1 MTRFMPWLLPPLT
14 PSQAPLE
21 LRGLFIAGWTSPV
34 IDADFGINRSIVFDL
49 AIPPQTEDPP
59 KDALCVID
67 PWNHQKEGDHVDVYL
82 NDEIIAQKT
91 VPIGGLNKRLFLSLP
106 HEKIAPIWGE
116 NFHFQLTRVGE
127 TAPSDGSTPWR
138 LRIKLD
144 RPGGK
149 DREPHNPGHSELK
162 APLPPQ
168 DVIDN
173 GVDAG
178 SAKDGFDL
186 EIMHYPGR
194 AAHDTIQLAWGSAFI
209 YREITPQEAATTDSI
224 FIRIDQQTIL
234 AGGDSA
240 RLLVHYMVFDLVWN
254 YAEKYSL
261 RTYVSVDAG
270 AARLPEPI
278 IKEAS
283 NGVIDLPTLG
293 KQPVTIQIIA
303 LAPNFALNDTLHMTW
318 IGTPVIG
325 LPLENRQSKV
335 IDNLPAVYEFEIP
348 NAEIRALAGGSGDA
362 FYILEKANAD
372 PPLSSRHAFA
382 SVEGQISALPAPTLI
397 ELIGDILE
405 PDRPFATVIIHAYPG
420 MKGGDHLKLVWLGE
434 KANNAGPYLHE
445 DEHIVSNNEVDTDIV
460 MFVPGEHIEV
470 LRGGSLRLS
479 YWVSNDN
486 AVVYDVRE
494 SDFLDALVQVI
505 RAEIPAPVVVE
516 APDNKLDPDI
526 HTGSVTLR
534 IGYLGTAKG
543 DILTYYWHGN
553 PGDGSTSDWV
563 PISQVSAGK
572 PLDFTILRKY
582 IEPNISDIVRIRYV
596 VLEKLTGRYRYS
608 GLLELVIGDL
618 LGELPVPAV
627 IEASPPDELD
637 PMNALGGATVEVR
650 YASME
655 EPHKVHLNWLGSPG
669 AGTSDDLEMPGST
682 TGSVQFNVP
691 ASVVGANINR
701 NVMLGYE
708 VTHKGFVFPSKT
720 LALKVLAFQDPE
732 HQLPKPRIT
741 QANDTTLVLNLA
753 TFNGN
758 ANVTLEKWP
767 FIAAK
772 QRIWFRLEGST
783 ETGTNYS
790 ISLLDSHELNNNQ
803 VVNGLSET
811 ALRTEL
817 ERLGHNTPLTV
828 VCKVG
833 FSAETEEIYALAF
846 PLTRYTFKTHHDW
859 VIPEITSVRD
869 SWGEVG
875 EGENTLD
882 NSVTLNGTATPDSSI
897 QLYDAGTA
905 GAIVPVDI
913 DGFWSHVM
921 SPLSVKSYRLT
932 AHALDGSGFVSSP
945 RTFSVEA
952 ANAPTITS
960 IRDVWREIVHE
971 GYTVNRQ
978 VTVRGQANARQN
990 VKITGVSTPA
1000 PEEPTDDNGGWSTTF
1015 SALALQRYSIVVEA
1029 LYGVGVPPSAP
1040 RSFTVTG
1047 VVNPSISSV
1056 RDSRGELNN
1065 GATTTDNRV
1074 SLSGNASA
1082 YQVVQILG
1090 TTTTAP
1096 EITADAGGIWQLAQL
1111 AVSPGDYSLTAKALY
1126 GDNVPISPPRTFSV
1140 RAPTPPL
1147 NFNQSPVTLSG
1158 AAYMLV
1164 GSAALPNFGAG
1175 TSVRHAAT
1183 GGTQPYRYS
1192 SSNPTAAVV
1201 DGAGLVTVRRNG
1213 STTITVTDSSTPAQ
1227 SRSYTVTVTG
1237 VWLCHNLG
1245 GGHYQTIRS
1254 VAASR
1259 GVSIPDLGTLNA
1271 ISAAYRG
1278 RWPWGGAYTWSS
1290 SVKFP
1295 LPPVYM
1301 YALTMS
1307 NGATWGL
1314 WDLNPIGTGLG
1325 IGR

>member
-1 MTRFMPWLLPPLT
+1 MTRFMPCLLPPL
-14 PSQAPLE
+14 PLSPAPLQ

-34 IDADFGINRSIVFDL
+34 IDADYGINRSIVFDL
-49 AIPPQTEDPP
+49 ARPPQTEDPP
-59 KDALCVID
+59 KDALCIID
-67 PWNHQKEGDHVDVYL
+67 PWNEQKEGDKIDVYL
-82 NDEIIAQKT
+82 NDEIIAQGT
-91 VPIGGLNKRLFLSLP
+91 VEKGGLNKRLFLSLP
-106 HEKIAPIWGE
+106 HEKITPTWGE
-116 NFHFQLTRVGE
+116 NFHFKLTPVGE
-127 TAPSDGSTPWR
+127 TGPSDESTPWR
-138 LRIKLD
+138 LRVKLD

-178 SAKDGFDL
+178 SAKNGFDL
-186 EIMHYPGR
+186 EIRHYPGR
-194 AAHDTIQLAWGSAFI
+194 AAHDTIQLAWGSAFV
-209 YREITPQEAATTDSI
+209 YREITPQEASTTDSI

-234 AGGDSA
+234 AAGDSA

-254 YAEKYSL
+254 YAEKYSS
-261 RTYVSVDAG
+261 RTYVQVDAG
-270 AARLPEPI
+270 AARLSEPI

-283 NGVIDLPTLG
+283 SGVIDLPTLG
-293 KQPVTIQIIA
+293 KQPVTIQVIA
-303 LAPNFALNDTLHMTW
+303 RAPDFALNDTLNMTW
-318 IGTPVIG
+318 IGTPVVG

-335 IDNLPAVYEFEIP
+335 IDNLPAVYAFEIP

-362 FYILEKANAD
+362 FYILEKANGD
-372 PPLSSRHAFA
+372 PPLSSKHAFA
-382 SVEGQISALPAPTLI
+382 NVEGQVSALPAPTLI
-397 ELIGDILE
+397 ELIGDTLE
-405 PDRPFATVIIHAYPG
+405 PDQPFATVIIHAYPG

-445 DEHIVSNNEVDTDIV
+445 EEHIVSDNEEDTDIV
-460 MFVPGEHIEV
+460 MFVLGEHIAV
-470 LRGGSLRLS
+470 LTGGSLRLS

-494 SDFLDALVQVI
+494 SDFLDAKIQVI
-505 RAEIPAPVVVE
+505 RAEIPAPMVVE
-516 APDNKLDPDI
+516 APENKLDPYI

-534 IGYLGTAKG
+534 IGYLGTAKD

-563 PISQVSAGK
+563 PISQASAGK
-572 PLDFTILRKY
+572 QLDFTILRKY
-582 IEPNISDIVRIRYV
+582 IEPNINNIVRIRYV

-618 LGELPVPAV
+618 LGDLPEPMV
-627 IEASPPDELD
+627 IEASPADELD
-637 PMNALGGATVEVR
+637 PINALAGATVEVR
-650 YASME
+650 YESMD
-655 EPHKVHLNWLGSPG
+655 EPHRIHLNWLAPPG
-669 AGTSDDLEMPGST
+669 AGTSDDLELPGSAN
-682 TGSVQFNVP
+682 GSVLFTVP

-708 VTHKGFVFPSKT
+708 VTHKGFVFPSET
-720 LALKVLAFQDPE
+720 LALKVLAFQDPDN
-732 HQLPKPRIT
+732 QLPKPWMP
-741 QANDTTLVLNLA
+741 QANNTTSVLNLA
-753 TFNGN
+753 TFTGN
-758 ANVTLEKWP
+758 ANVTVGRWP

-772 QRIWFRLEGST
+772 QRIWLRLEGHS
-783 ETGTNYS
+783 ETGMLFP
-790 ISLLDSHELNNNQ
+790 IPLLDGHELTANEAA
-803 VVNGLSET
+803 NGLSEVV
-811 ALRTEL
+811 LRTEL

-833 FSAETEEIYALAF
+833 FSTETDEFYALAF
-846 PLTRYTFKTHHDW
+846 PLTRYTFKSRHDW
-859 VIPEITSVRD
+859 VMPEITSVKD

-882 NSVTLNGTATPDSSI
+882 TRVRLDGTATPDSSV
-897 QLYDAGTA
+897 QLYEGT
-905 GAIVPVDI
+905 VPVAI
-913 DGFWSHVM
+913 LPVSIGGAWSHDM
-921 SPLSVKSYRLT
+921 SSLSVKSYRLT
-932 AHALDGSGFVSSP
+932 VHALDGSGFISSP

-960 IRDVWREIVHE
+960 LKDAWREIAHD
-971 GYTVNRQ
+971 GYTTHRQ
-978 VTVRGQANARQN
+978 VTIKGQANARQN
-990 VKITGVSTPA
+990 VRITGISVP
-1000 PEEPTDDNGGWSTTF
+1000 PPQVPTDDSGGWTLTF
-1015 SALALQRYSIVVEA
+1015 STLALQRYSVVAEA
-1029 LYGVGVPPSAP
+1029 LYGEGVPPSAP
-1040 RSFTVTG
+1040 RSFTVTP
-1047 VVNPSISSV
+1047 VVNPTITSV

-1065 GATTTDNRV
+1065 GGSTTDNKVTLRG
-1074 SLSGNASA
+1074 SGSA
-1082 YQVVQILG
+1082 YQIVQILG

-1096 EITADAGGIWQLAQL
+1096 EIRADGLGIWTLAEL
-1111 AVSPGDYSLTAKALY
+1111 AVTPRGYSLTAKALY
-1126 GDNVPISPPRTFSV
+1126 GDNVPISSPRTFTV
-1140 RAPTPPL
+1140 VAPTPAL

-1158 AAYMLV
+1158 AAYILA

-1183 GGTQPYRYS
+1183 GGVGSHRYS
-1192 SSNPTAAVV
+1192 SSNPAVAAV

-1213 STTITVTDSSTPAQ
+1213 STTITATDSATPPQ
-1227 SRSYTVTVTG
+1227 SKSYTVTVTG

-1259 GVSIPDLGTLNA
+1259 GLSVPDLGTLNA

-1290 SVKFP
+1290 SVKNPF
-1295 LPPVYM
+1295 PPVYM
-1301 YALTMS
+1301 YALTMP